1 METTTILNNSVN
13 MYHVDDFSE
22 FSTLNISDLNNKLFC
37 TFTTLDEL
45 ESLINDL
52 TTTYSIMYNKIFV
65 LHVKSNDEYV
75 CTYNIDQAN
84 LNTLPQNT
92 ILVHRKKESNTLY
105 TINALNEL
113 IKKLNGGVVDTKF
126 PIEWQHSIRT
136 TIVLYDSYTCNIY
149 LWCICRVSMKF
160 LFVYVFFSAYNLKS

>member
-1 METTTILNNSVN
+1 MDAPTILNKSVN
-13 MYHVDDFSE
+13 MYTVDDFKE

-45 ESLINDL
+45 DSLIEDL
-52 TTTYSIMYNKIFV
+52 TSTYDIMYNKIFV

-84 LNTLPQNT
+84 INTLPENT

-105 TINALNEL
+105 TINEL
-113 IKKLNGGVVDTKF
+113 IKRLNGGVVDTKF
-126 PIEWQHSIRT
+126 PITWEHYKN
-136 TIVLYDSYTCNIY
+136 TILLTQRDE
-149 LWCICRVSMKF
+149 
-160 LFVYVFFSAYNLKS
+160 LKELKTKIHKILEV